1 MIQRLL
7 AALLCALLLQPAGAA
22 SPPTPVDRVEPPH
35 WWTGMA
41 DPRLQLML
49 HGRGIAAFTP
59 ALRHPGVRI
68 TGVQRTS
75 NPNYLFID
83 LHIAPGTRP
92 GTLDLRLQRGSQVL
106 HQPYALLAR
115 EPGSAQRKGYS
126 AADVI
131 LNLVPDRFANGN
143 PANDDLPGFADKAN
157 RASDAAG
164 RHGGDIQGIVDH
176 LDDLA
181 GMGYTM
187 LWPTPLIENNQ
198 PNYSYHGYAATD
210 LYKID
215 ARFGSNEDYRRM
227 VALAR
232 QKGIG
237 IIQDIVLNH
246 IGSGHWW
253 MQDLPAPDWLTNG
266 GRFVPTEHFRT
277 AVSDPYASQADKRN
291 FTEGWFTE
299 NMPDMNQRN
308 PLVATYQIQNSIWW
322 IEYAGLAGVR
332 VDTYGYSDTAFL
344 SEWSRRVMQEY
355 PKLNIVGEEWSG
367 NPVVVSYWLRGHR
380 NRDGFVSHT
389 PGMMDFPLHEAL
401 RRALVAD
408 DGMFTGLSDLY
419 AALANDQ
426 LYPEPMNMVLFEG
439 NHDVPRLFSV
449 LREDLALTKMALAY
463 VLTMPRVPQLYY
475 GTDVL
480 MTSPTQRDDGAT
492 RRDYPGGW
500 AGDTVSGF
508 TGAGLSAEQKEMQG
522 FLKRLLNWRKAQ
534 PAIHRG
540 KLMHYAP
547 DRGTYA
553 WFRYDGTQRV
563 MVVINKSRQAVPLAT
578 ERFEEALAGRRT
590 GTDVLSGQVHDLAG
604 TLNVPARSV
613 LVLAL
618 K

>member
-1 MIQRLL
+1 
-7 AALLCALLLQPAGAA
+7 
-22 SPPTPVDRVEPPH
+22 
-35 WWTGMA
+35 
-41 DPRLQLML
+41 
-49 HGRGIAAFTP
+49 
-59 ALRHPGVRI
+59 
-68 TGVQRTS
+68 
-75 NPNYLFID
+75 
-83 LHIAPGTRP
+83 
-92 GTLDLRLQRGSQVL
+92 
-106 HQPYALLAR
+106 
-115 EPGSAQRKGYS
+115 
-126 AADVI
+126 
-131 LNLVPDRFANGN
+131 
-143 PANDDLPGFADKAN
+143 
-157 RASDAAG
+157 
-164 RHGGDIQGIVDH
+164 
-176 LDDLA
+176 
-181 GMGYTM
+181 MGYTM

-253 MQDLPAPDWLTNG
+253 IQDLPAPDWLTNG

-355 PKLNIVGEEWSG
+355 PKFNIVGEEWSG

-449 LREDLALTKMALAY
+449 MREDLALTKMALAY

-508 TGAGLSAEQKEMQG
+508 TGAGLSAEQKEMQA
-522 FLKRLLNWRKAQ
+522 FLKRLLNWRKGQ

-553 WFRYDGTQRV
+553 WFRYDGTRRV

-578 ERFEEALAGRRT
+578 ARFEEALAGRRT
-590 GTDVLSGQVHDLAG
+590 GTDVLTGQVHDLAG
-604 TLNVPARSV
+604 TLDVPARSV
-613 LVLAL
+613 LVLEL